1 MQKRVNL
8 VDLVKSI
15 PTSIYLQN
23 AASIQPRTSPVK
35 FAKHYPKVR
44 IKVRKH
50 IGFYRYFN
58 GGYTDFNRA
67 LSLKD
72 YQTPR

>member
-8 VDLVKSI
+8 VDLLF
-15 PTSIYLQN
+15 SIYLQN
-23 AASIQPRTSPVK
+23 SALIQPRTRLSHLVK
-35 FAKHYPKVR
+35 NYPKVR